1 MLTPKPAPRGFFA
14 LWSLMTRRTYSD
26 DEIRAA
32 LEASR
37 GNIAATARALGA
49 NERSLRRRIK
59 AMQGDLEAPDG
70 FRVTGKSTLIDRRT
84 GETVLEW
91 VKISRDAERQRE
103 LMEAAIAAL
112 ASEIPRAEPA
122 QAPEWTNAALANC
135 YVITDYHLGMY
146 AWPEE
151 TGAAWD
157 SQIAE
162 DLLVAW
168 FAAAIRFAPDA
179 EVGIFAQLGDLL
191 HYDSLEAVTPT
202 SRHLLDADTRFQ
214 LMVRVAIR
222 VIRRVIR
229 MLLEKHQRVHVI
241 MAEGNHD
248 LASSAWLRELL
259 AALYDD
265 EPRVTVDRSADP
277 YYCFEW
283 GKTSL
288 FFHHGHKRKPGN
300 IADVFAAKFRDV
312 FGRTRHSYA
321 HVGHLHHA
329 EVKETNLMVVEQHRT
344 LAAPDAHAS
353 RGGWISGRD
362 ASVITY
368 HRDYGYVGRV
378 VISPEMVKAA
388 T

>member
-1 MLTPKPAPRGFFA
+1 
-14 LWSLMTRRTYSD
+14 MTRRTYSD

>member
-1 MLTPKPAPRGFFA
+1 
-14 LWSLMTRRTYSD
+14 MTRRNYSD

-32 LEASR
+32 LEASH

-49 NERSLRRRIK
+49 NERSLRRRLK

-70 FRVTGKSTLIDRRT
+70 FKVTGKSTLIDRRT

-112 ASEIPRAEPA
+112 ASEIPRAEPV

-168 FAAAIRFAPDA
+168 FAAAIRSAPDA

-248 LASSAWLRELL
+248 MASSAWLREML

-283 GKTSL
+283 GQTSL
-288 FFHHGHKRKPGN
+288 FFHHGHKRKPTN

-312 FGRTRHSYA
+312 FGRTKYSYA

-329 EVKETNLMVVEQHRT
+329 EIKETNLMVVEQHRT

-388 T
+388 A